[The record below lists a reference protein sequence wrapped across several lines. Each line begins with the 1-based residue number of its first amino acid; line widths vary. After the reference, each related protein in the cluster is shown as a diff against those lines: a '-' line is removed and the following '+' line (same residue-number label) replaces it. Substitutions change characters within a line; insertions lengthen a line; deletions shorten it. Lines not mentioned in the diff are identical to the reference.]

1 MSDTTPERARRR
13 SQHERSSTTRARVV
27 DATVASLLE
36 LGYAATTIS
45 RVQERAGVARGTLLH
60 HFPRRADLLVAVV
73 EDVASRR
80 LHVLAADQEQHGD
93 GGWDR
98 AVDLVWRDLQSPAF
112 LAVLE
117 LWVAAR
123 TDPDLREALVP
134 VERTVFESVHR
145 AVTTLVA
152 DGDSRVPTVVQF
164 TIDLLTGS
172 TMTTLLGDDGAHR
185 VLLDRWR
192 RAIPVL
198 LGQAG
203 ADDWV

>member
-1 MSDTTPERARRR
+1 MPQTSPRR
-13 SQHERSSTTRARVV
+13 SQQQRSTATRARII

-45 RVQERAGVARGTLLH
+45 RIQERAGVARGTLLH
-60 HFPRRADLLVAVV
+60 HFPHRASLLVAVV

-80 LHVLAADQEQHGD
+80 LSVLSDADRSEHA
-93 GGWDR
+93 GWDA

-123 TDPDLREALVP
+123 TDPDLRSALVP
-134 VERTVFESVHR
+134 VERTVFEAVHR

-152 DGDSRVPTVVQF
+152 DTDPRVPTVVQF

-172 TMTTLLGDDGAHR
+172 AMTTLLGDDGSQQ
-185 VLLDRWR
+185 LLVERWR

-203 ADDWV
+203 PADWV

>member
-1 MSDTTPERARRR
+1 MPQTSPRR
-13 SQHERSSTTRARVV
+13 SQQQRSTATRARII

-60 HFPRRADLLVAVV
+60 HFPHRASLLVAVV

-80 LHVLAADQEQHGD
+80 LSVLSDGD
-93 GGWDR
+93 RPEGSGWDA

-123 TDPDLREALVP
+123 TDPDLRSALVP
-134 VERTVFESVHR
+134 VERTVFEAVHR

-152 DGDSRVPTVVQF
+152 DTDPRVPTVVQF

-172 TMTTLLGDDGAHR
+172 AMTTLLGDDGSQQ
-185 VLLDRWR
+185 LLVERWR

-198 LGQAG
+198 LGQASP
-203 ADDWV
+203 ADWV

>member
-1 MSDTTPERARRR
+1 MPSPSPRR
-13 SQHERSSTTRARVV
+13 SQQERSATTRARLV
-27 DATVASLLE
+27 DATVASLIE

-60 HFPRRADLLVAVV
+60 HFPHRADLLVAVV

-80 LHVLAADQEQHGD
+80 LHVLADAPGT
-93 GGWDR
+93 GGWDA
-98 AVDLVWRDLQSPAF
+98 AVDLVWSDLQSPAF

-123 TDPDLREALVP
+123 TDPDLHTALVP
-134 VERTVFESVHR
+134 VERTVFEAVHR
-145 AVTTLVA
+145 AVATMV
-152 DGDSRVPTVVQF
+152 DDDDPRVPTLVQF

-172 TMTTLLGDDGAHR
+172 AMTTLLGAGDGGTQH
-185 VLLDRWR
+185 VVERWR

-198 LGQAG
+198 LGR
-203 ADDWV
+203 ADATDWV

>member
-1 MSDTTPERARRR
+1 MPQTSPRR
-13 SQHERSSTTRARVV
+13 SQQQRSTVTRARII

-60 HFPRRADLLVAVV
+60 HFPHRASLLVAVV

-80 LHVLAADQEQHGD
+80 LHVLSDADGAARPHGS
-93 GGWDR
+93 GWDA

-123 TDPDLREALVP
+123 TDPDLRSALVP
-134 VERTVFESVHR
+134 VERTVFEAVHR

-152 DGDSRVPTVVQF
+152 DTDPRVPTVVQF

-172 TMTTLLGDDGAHR
+172 AMTTLLVDDGSQQ
-185 VLLDRWR
+185 LLVERWR

-198 LGQAG
+198 LGQAD
-203 ADDWV
+203 AADWV